1 MEKPWARPGLAA
13 LNWYVPIDER
23 IKGDSLRDLNK
34 PFGSFL
40 LPACLLLAGAS
51 PILAQGLHPSW
62 SVVNLRPDGNFR
74 PMVTGLGFL
83 SDGRLVVGH
92 WGGLHSNIHQRQM
105 KGAVY
110 ILNNVTGDTPSPAYT
125 TYATELEDPAGMLVK
140 DDRIY
145 ITGGEKLIEL
155 PDANKDG
162 KADQA
167 KVIAQIPGTHARHEF
182 LFGLAFKDGKFW
194 MNPSSG
200 KDVDNV
206 LPPWGQKNP
215 NRGTVMSVDPATGT
229 FEVHAMGFREPNGI
243 GLGPEDEIFVPD
255 VQGNWLPSNKIIH
268 VKKGRFYGFKHEPA
282 ESWDNMKE
290 SPPVV
295 YLPQGEVAR
304 APSAPLYVPTG
315 RYAGQL
321 LYGDAVQG
329 GIRRV
334 YLDKVNNEYQ
344 GAVFFFSDGL
354 EAGPER
360 LLWGPDGH
368 LYVGMCGQGSGWS
381 YKQDWGLQ
389 KLKPNGN
396 DAFEMLA
403 VRSRQG
409 GLEIEFTHEI
419 NAAAQNKASYTVR
432 SWHYVSTSEYGGP
445 AMNTKTL
452 TVNSVQVSSDKKK
465 VFLAI
470 SGLETGKVV
479 KITLAAGI
487 ASASG
492 LSNWTRDTW
501 YTLNF
506 QSNSAPFEPPVSLA
520 GPKAARPVWESGIR
534 IRPQA
539 GRLEVSSLLADM
551 NGVVIR
557 DARGA
562 LVAEIQGQGRRNAGV
577 ATAGWAPGVYSV
589 TVRAEG
595 GEARRLAVVR

>member
-1 MEKPWARPGLAA
+1 MPEDKK
-13 LNWYVPIDER
+13 R
-23 IKGDSLRDLNK
+23 IGRLSI
-34 PFGSFL
+34 
-40 LPACLLLAGAS
+40 PACLLLASAAS
-51 PILAQGLHPSW
+51 ITAQGLHPGW
-62 SVVNLRPDGNFR
+62 SVVNLRPDNNFR

-92 WGGLHSNIHQRQM
+92 WGGLHSNVHQRQM

-110 ILNNVTGDTPSPAYT
+110 IVKDVTGDTPSPSYT
-125 TYATELEDPAGMLVK
+125 TFASELEDPAGMLVK

-145 ITGGEKLIEL
+145 VTGGEKLIEL

-162 KADQA
+162 KAEA
-167 KVIAQIPGTHARHEF
+167 ARVIVQIPGTHARHEF

-206 LPPWGQKNP
+206 LPAWGQKNP
-215 NRGTVMSVDPATGT
+215 NRGTVMSVDPTTGAY
-229 FEVHAMGFREPNGI
+229 EVFAMGLREPNGI
-243 GLGPEDEIFVPD
+243 GLGPENEIFVPD
-255 VQGNWLPSNKIIH
+255 VQGNWLPANKIIN

-282 ESWDNMKE
+282 ETWDNMKE
-290 SPPVV
+290 SPPVA
-295 YLPQGEVAR
+295 YLPQGELAR

-329 GIRRV
+329 GIYRV
-334 YLDKVNNEYQ
+334 SLDKVNNEYQ

-389 KLKPNGN
+389 KLKPSGR

-419 NAAAQNKASYTVR
+419 NAAAQDKASYTVR
-432 SWHYVSTSEYGGP
+432 SWHYVSTSAYGGP
-445 AMNTKTL
+445 ATGTKTL
-452 TVNSVQVSSDKKK
+452 AVNSVQVSSDKKK

-479 KITLAAGI
+479 KITLATGI
-487 ASASG
+487 ASSTG
-492 LSNWTRDTW
+492 LANWTRDTW

-506 QSNSAPFEPPVSLA
+506 QSNSAPFEPTVALA
-520 GPKAARPVWESGIR
+520 APKAARPVWESGIR
-534 IRPQA
+534 IQAQA
-539 GRLEVSSLLADM
+539 GRLEVASLLADM
-551 NGVVIR
+551 GGVEIR
-557 DARGA
+557 DVRGN
-562 LVAEIQGQGRRNAGV
+562 LVAEIPVRGGRSAGIG
-577 ATAGWAPGVYSV
+577 TAGWAPGVYSIS
-589 TVRAEG
+589 VRAEG